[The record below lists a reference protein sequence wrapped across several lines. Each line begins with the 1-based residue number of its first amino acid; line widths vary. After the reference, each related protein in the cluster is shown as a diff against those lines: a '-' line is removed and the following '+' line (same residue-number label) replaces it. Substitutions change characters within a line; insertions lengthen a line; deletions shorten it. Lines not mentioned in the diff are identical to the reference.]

1 MRQNFY
7 DKTVR
12 AYTMLS
18 NGLTSKQVAEEMGI
32 SHRTVEKWVCDAKI
46 IYDCRNTAHLVATL
60 IRLNIIP

>member
-1 MRQNFY
+1 
-7 DKTVR
+7 
-12 AYTMLS
+12 MLS